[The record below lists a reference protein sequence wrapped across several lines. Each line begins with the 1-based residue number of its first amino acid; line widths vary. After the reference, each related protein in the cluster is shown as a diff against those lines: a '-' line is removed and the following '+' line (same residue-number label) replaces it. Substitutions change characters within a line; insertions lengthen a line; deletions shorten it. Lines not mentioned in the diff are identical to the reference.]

1 MSTEISQDEQV
12 KLLNQ
17 QATDLR
23 TLRTN
28 MKPWVAFVV
37 GIVFILLGVLVIH
50 GMFGMLLDVLG
61 VAGIL
66 AGFAA
71 LAKRSGIDHQI
82 VELEKQ
88 IEALSSTGNKTPEEA
103 IAAGPKA

>member
-1 MSTEISQDEQV
+1 MSTPISPDEQIESLAKQV
-12 KLLNQ
+12 N
-17 QATDLR
+17 DLR

-28 MKPWVAFVV
+28 MKPWLAFLV
-37 GIVFILLGVLVIH
+37 GIAFILLGVLVIH

-88 IEALSSTGNKTPEEA
+88 IQALSSAAESEA
-103 IAAGPKA
+103 

>member
-1 MSTEISQDEQV
+1 MSNEISQEEQV
-12 KLLNQ
+12 KLLNKQ
-17 QATDLR
+17 VNDLR

-28 MKPWVAFVV
+28 MKPWVAFIV

-88 IEALSSTGNKTPEEA
+88 IEVLKSATKKEGEGTDAKTA
-103 IAAGPKA
+103 

>member
-1 MSTEISQDEQV
+1 MSTENTQAD
-12 KLLNQ
+12 LLNQ
-17 QATDLR
+17 QVTELR
-23 TLRTN
+23 LLRTN
-28 MKPWVAFVV
+28 MKPWLAFVV
-37 GIVFILLGVLVIH
+37 GIAFILLGALVIR

-66 AGFAA
+66 AGIAA

-88 IEALSSTGNKTPEEA
+88 IKALNSTPDKTPQETIVA
-103 IAAGPKA
+103 DPAV